1 MAWDRSAPTD
11 PKYRSKAHRDERA
24 KYVRQMERDGYL
36 VCAQPVC
43 VMPTRIIQR
52 GDRWHLGHDASGTQF
67 IGPVC
72 ARCNVVDGA
81 RRGNAK
87 ARGVG
92 EPDRWVV

>member
-1 MAWDRSAPTD
+1 MPWDRSAPTD

-43 VMPTRIIQR
+43 VMPTRIIHA
-52 GDRWHLGHDASGTQF
+52 GEPWHLGHDDTGTVF

-72 ARCNVVDGA
+72 ARCNRVDGA
-81 RRGNAK
+81 KRGNARS
-87 ARGVG
+87 RGLVR
-92 EPDRWVV
+92 RWEF